1 VAQQVHVRAVQGH
14 HERHAGEPAGDQA
27 ADPGRQPPVGVQH
40 VRAEAPRQPHRR
52 QREGGEEDRQQR
64 QARRGAGPAEQAAPV
79 GQPLEARGG
88 VAEAVDAHPVQV
100 AAARGALVVRAP
112 GPRRPGRRGA
122 GPGPGR
128 AGTAP
133 RGRPR
138 CGGRRTSGAGRARRH
153 PP

>member
-1 VAQQVHVRAVQGH
+1 
-14 HERHAGEPAGDQA
+14 
-27 ADPGRQPPVGVQH
+27 VGVQH
-40 VRAEAPRQPHRR
+40 VGPEAPRQPHRR

-79 GQPLEARGG
+79 GQPLEARGRSG
-88 VAEAVDAHPVQV
+88 SGGSPRRAGRRCEGRPRRA
-100 AAARGALVVRAP
+100 AP

-153 PP
+153 PA